1 MALGRIGQ
9 SQRRR
14 LIPRRQ
20 PLTTASA
27 TGRIPTL
34 DRREAGTPLFWPCS
48 ERPLSCLGH
57 GMGSRQ
63 SRHALHY
70 AKVTGAAN
78 EAHAD
83 CLRIITRAEIMIARE
98 IDAAQERDEI
108 GKNGVNQYRNESV
121 QTSDTLGLDRRRVA
135 EWRDLAEAGVIEEC
149 ARQFCRLRR
158 FARPQL
164 L

>member
-83 CLRIITRAEIMIARE
+83 CLRIITRAEIMAGLAQLPTGRRR
-98 IDAAQERDEI
+98 DQFTQAAQ
-108 GKNGVNQYRNESV
+108 K
-121 QTSDTLGLDRRRVA
+121 TTA
-135 EWRDLAEAGVIEEC
+135 
-149 ARQFCRLRR
+149 
-158 FARPQL
+158 
-164 L
+164 